1 MSSASDGETAPVR
14 GGFSITLCVVIP
26 DVNLGQPEARLEPAH
41 VLKRDLVAPC
51 EPDDQA
57 GCMRLVLVIP
67 KDVTV
72 NQRGH
77 LLEKFAA
84 SEALGLERLDNELLV
99 RRVAQVDRPSA
110 AHDGI
115 GEAGER
121 RRSRVCVAAHAT
133 SSAGRVQAY
142 FFLRETPD
150 RCARTRCQSQLLL
163 SLSLKTS
170 G

>member
-1 MSSASDGETAPVR
+1 MSSASDRETAPVR

-26 DVNLGQPEARLEPAH
+26 DVDFGQPEAWLEPAH

-57 GCMRLVLVIP
+57 GRMRLVLVIP
-67 KDVTV
+67 KDITL

-77 LLEKFAA
+77 LLEK
-84 SEALGLERLDNELLV
+84 LLLPV
-99 RRVAQVDRPSA
+99 RPVVLSVWTMNFWCVGVAQVDRPSA

-121 RRSRVCVAAHAT
+121 RRSRVCVWRRTLQVQDGCRPIFSYPIAAL
-133 SSAGRVQAY
+133 GRDAKANY
-142 FFLRETPD
+142 
-150 RCARTRCQSQLLL
+150 CWA
-163 SLSLKTS
+163 
-170 G
+170 

>member
-26 DVNLGQPEARLEPAH
+26 DVDLGQPEARLEPAH

-57 GCMRLVLVIP
+57 GRMRLVLVIP
-67 KDVTV
+67 KDVTL

-77 LLEKFAA
+77 LLEKLDA
-84 SEALGLERLDNELLV
+84 SEARGHERLDNELLV

-121 RRSRVCVAAHAT
+121 RRSRVFGRRT
-133 SSAGRVQAY
+133 LTSAGRVQAY
-142 FFLRETPD
+142 FFLQNPIAALGRD
-150 RCARTRCQSQLLL
+150 AKANYC
-163 SLSLKTS
+163 
-170 G
+170 